1 MSKFLALAC
10 AAVGVVG
17 FSATRAEAA
26 QPVNALPA
34 VAHINQAVVIETGHR
49 RHYNRGYHR
58 GYYRHHHRHYYRHH
72 RRFYR

>member
-26 QPVNALPA
+26 PAQTVTALPA
-34 VAHINQAVVIETGHR
+34 VAHVNQVVVVE
-49 RHYNRGYHR
+49 
-58 GYYRHHHRHYYRHH
+58 RHHRYYHHGYYRHH
-72 RRFYR
+72 RRWYWRHHRRYYY